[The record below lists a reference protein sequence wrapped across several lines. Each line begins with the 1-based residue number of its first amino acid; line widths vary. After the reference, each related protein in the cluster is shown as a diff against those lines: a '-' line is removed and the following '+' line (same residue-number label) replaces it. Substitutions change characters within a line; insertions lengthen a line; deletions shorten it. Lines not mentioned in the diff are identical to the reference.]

1 MNDTRAEFR
10 IGAGA
15 GKEQADQFAGM
26 RAGYLALE
34 ISVELLA
41 RGRAGIPMLEV
52 ESSHS
57 PVHHTFAHFALCS
70 L

>member
-10 IGAGA
+10 VRAGA

-41 RGRAGIPMLEV
+41 RGRA
-52 ESSHS
+52 
-57 PVHHTFAHFALCS
+57 
-70 L
+70 